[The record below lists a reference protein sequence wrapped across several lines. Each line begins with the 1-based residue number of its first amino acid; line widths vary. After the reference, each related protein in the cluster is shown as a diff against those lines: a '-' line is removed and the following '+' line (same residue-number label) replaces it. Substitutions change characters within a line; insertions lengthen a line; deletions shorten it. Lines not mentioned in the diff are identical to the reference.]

1 MQNLKQQP
9 NVIYIYADDLGRGM
23 LSCYGQKRFR
33 TPNIDRLAKEG
44 MLFCNAYGSA
54 LCAPARASLLCGIHD
69 ARPGTWSYSKGGQML
84 RLEEGVPFEEI
95 CESLNRTGMEADGG
109 GNYWPALMR
118 KAGYRTVEIG
128 KLEWGFTATPQ
139 ELEAHG
145 WDHHFGFYDHDRCHG
160 YYPPYLFRDGRMET
174 IPGNNR
180 SDCGRGLYVYEQQP
194 SAEKDMEGCAVYS
207 QDLFDEEI
215 LAWLHRQKEA
225 DRPLFLFHPTQL
237 PHGPVFYP
245 SVYPQLQGDDSLTQ
259 VEKEYASMVLRLDET
274 VGRILDALDEFGLA
288 ENTMVIF
295 SSDNGHG
302 IPYIQPGR
310 TFLQIDR
317 MGRRVDNIDVAA
329 RSDTVNDVFDG
340 NDGQAGIKCSNWNGG
355 ASIPMLVRFPGVTN
369 VGSVSHE
376 LVSAYDWMATMA
388 DLLGLPLEKTD
399 GVSMLETLRG
409 GSMPKERRCVVYGSP
424 IGPSLVTRDGWK
436 LRVVLRRTEVLNYAE
451 FDADAAEM
459 QSAYHVRLYDLNQD
473 YAEEHDLS
481 RQQPERCRE
490 LIRLLLRHTGGNFVN
505 GLTQAHYRFP
515 DYGWLEPSKP
525 EM

>member
-1 MQNLKQQP
+1 
-9 NVIYIYADDLGRGM
+9 
-23 LSCYGQKRFR
+23 
-33 TPNIDRLAKEG
+33 
-44 MLFCNAYGSA
+44 
-54 LCAPARASLLCGIHD
+54 
-69 ARPGTWSYSKGGQML
+69 
-84 RLEEGVPFEEI
+84 
-95 CESLNRTGMEADGG
+95 
-109 GNYWPALMR
+109 
-118 KAGYRTVEIG
+118 
-128 KLEWGFTATPQ
+128 
-139 ELEAHG
+139 
-145 WDHHFGFYDHDRCHG
+145 
-160 YYPPYLFRDGRMET
+160 
-174 IPGNNR
+174 
-180 SDCGRGLYVYEQQP
+180 
-194 SAEKDMEGCAVYS
+194 MEGCAVYS

-215 LAWLHRQKEA
+215 LAWLRRQKEA

-245 SVYPQLQGDDSLTQ
+245 SVYPQLQADDSLTQ

-274 VGRILDALDEFGLA
+274 VGKILDALDEFGLA
-288 ENTMVIF
+288 DNTMVIF

-317 MGRRVDNIDVAA
+317 MGKRVDNIDVAA
-329 RSDTVNDVFDG
+329 RSNTVNDVFNG

-369 VGSVSHE
+369 AGSVSRE

-424 IGPSLVTRDGWK
+424 IGPSLITRDGWK

-459 QSAYHVRLYDLNQD
+459 QSAYYVRLYDLNQD

-490 LIRLLLRHTGGNFVN
+490 
-505 GLTQAHYRFP
+505 
-515 DYGWLEPSKP
+515 
-525 EM
+525 